1 MVAATEVTEQIRV
14 LVADDQGVIRMGLA
28 MILDH
33 EPDLTTV
40 AQAGDGE
47 EALRLIEQ
55 YDPDV
60 VLMDIRMPVMDGL
73 VATERITRAAK
84 ESGSNRPAVLVLTTF
99 DDEAYVLSAVR
110 AGASG
115 FLLKDTD
122 PDLLVSAVRAVHRGD
137 SLVDPASTRVLLER
151 CVELE
156 RRVGGEEPAPAALPD
171 AAVGGSAGPV
181 ERSRA
186 GDPGLD
192 GARAVEPRS
201 RGEALRQ
208 RDDGENPRQQRVVEA
223 RAVQPGPGRR
233 GRLRSRRG
241 PPGRGRRQL
250 GRLAQD
256 VESLSSECRWCLRQ
270 RR

>member
-1 MVAATEVTEQIRV
+1 MVAAAEVTEQIRV

-40 AQAGDGE
+40 AQAGDGA

-55 YDPDV
+55 HDPDV

-73 VATERITRAAK
+73 EATERITTAAK
-84 ESGSNRPAVLVLTTF
+84 ESGRNRPAVLVLTTF

-156 RRVGGEEPAPAALPD
+156 RQVGNGPAEPTPPTDGRWTGLLAQLSEREREILVWMARGLSNRDLAAKLFVSETTVKTHVSSVLSKLGLSSRVQ
-171 AAVGGSAGPV
+171 AVVVAYEAGVVRP
-181 ERSRA
+181 
-186 GDPGLD
+186 
-192 GARAVEPRS
+192 
-201 RGEALRQ
+201 GEAEVRW
-208 RDDGENPRQQRVVEA
+208 EA
-223 RAVQPGPGRR
+223 
-233 GRLRSRRG
+233 
-241 PPGRGRRQL
+241 
-250 GRLAQD
+250 
-256 VESLSSECRWCLRQ
+256 
-270 RR
+270 

>member
-1 MVAATEVTEQIRV
+1 MVAAAEMTDEIRV
-14 LVADDQGVIRMGLA
+14 LVADDQGVIRMGLS

-40 AQAGDGE
+40 AQAGDGA
-47 EALRLIEQ
+47 EALRLIEE

-73 VATERITRAAK
+73 VATERITSANR
-84 ESGSNRPAVLVLTTF
+84 ESGRNRPAVLVLTTF

-151 CVELE
+151 CFELE
-156 RRVGGEEPAPAALPD
+156 RQVGSGTANPAPSAA
-171 AAVGGSAGPV
+171 ATNRWAGPLAQLS
-181 ERSRA
+181 EREREILVWMARGLSNRDLAAKLFVSETTVKTHVSSVLSKLGLSSRVQAVVVAYEA
-186 GDPGLD
+186 GVVRP
-192 GARAVEPRS
+192 
-201 RGEALRQ
+201 GEAEVRW
-208 RDDGENPRQQRVVEA
+208 EA
-223 RAVQPGPGRR
+223 
-233 GRLRSRRG
+233 
-241 PPGRGRRQL
+241 
-250 GRLAQD
+250 
-256 VESLSSECRWCLRQ
+256 
-270 RR
+270 

>member
-1 MVAATEVTEQIRV
+1 MTEQIRI

-73 VATERITRAAK
+73 VATERITQANR
-84 ESGSNRPAVLVLTTF
+84 ETGRQRPAVLVLTTF

-122 PDLLVSAVRAVHRGD
+122 PDLLVSAVRAVYRGD

-156 RRVGGEEPAPAALPD
+156 RQVGNPVTGQPAPASAVAGGRWAGLLAQLSD
-171 AAVGGSAGPV
+171 RERDVLVWMARGLSNRDLAAKLFVSETTVKTHVSSVLSKLGLSSRVQAVVVAYEAGVVRP
-181 ERSRA
+181 
-186 GDPGLD
+186 
-192 GARAVEPRS
+192 
-201 RGEALRQ
+201 GEA
-208 RDDGENPRQQRVVEA
+208 EV
-223 RAVQPGPGRR
+223 
-233 GRLRSRRG
+233 
-241 PPGRGRRQL
+241 
-250 GRLAQD
+250 
-256 VESLSSECRWCLRQ
+256 RWDS
-270 RR
+270 

>member
-1 MVAATEVTEQIRV
+1 MVAAAEVTEQIRV

-40 AQAGDGE
+40 APAGDGE
-47 EALRLIEQ
+47 EALRLIAQ

-73 VATERITRAAK
+73 VATERITAAAK

-156 RRVGGEEPAPAALPD
+156 RQVGN
-171 AAVGGSAGPV
+171 GPV
-181 ERSRA
+181 EAPPAAGRWTGPLAQLSEREREILVWMARGLSNRDLAAKLFVSETTVKTHVSSVLSKLGLSSRVQAVVVAYEA
-186 GDPGLD
+186 GVVRP
-192 GARAVEPRS
+192 
-201 RGEALRQ
+201 GEA
-208 RDDGENPRQQRVVEA
+208 EV
-223 RAVQPGPGRR
+223 
-233 GRLRSRRG
+233 
-241 PPGRGRRQL
+241 
-250 GRLAQD
+250 
-256 VESLSSECRWCLRQ
+256 RWEG
-270 RR
+270 

>member
-1 MVAATEVTEQIRV
+1 MVAAAEVTEKIKI
-14 LVADDQGVIRMGLA
+14 LVVDDQGVIRMGLS

-47 EALRLIEQ
+47 EALRMIAQ

-73 VATERITRAAK
+73 EATERITKAAK
-84 ESGSNRPAVLVLTTF
+84 ESGRDRPAVLVLTTF

-156 RRVGGEEPAPAALPD
+156 RQVGNNPADSAPAAAGRWSGLLSQLSEREREILVWMARGLSNRD
-171 AAVGGSAGPV
+171 LAAKLFVSETTVKTHVSSVLSKLGLSSRVQAVVVAYEAGVVRP
-181 ERSRA
+181 
-186 GDPGLD
+186 
-192 GARAVEPRS
+192 
-201 RGEALRQ
+201 GEAEVRW
-208 RDDGENPRQQRVVEA
+208 DG
-223 RAVQPGPGRR
+223 
-233 GRLRSRRG
+233 
-241 PPGRGRRQL
+241 
-250 GRLAQD
+250 
-256 VESLSSECRWCLRQ
+256 
-270 RR
+270 

>member
-1 MVAATEVTEQIRV
+1 MVAAAEVTEKIKI

-47 EALRLIEQ
+47 EALRMIEQ

-73 VATERITRAAK
+73 EATARITKAAK
-84 ESGSNRPAVLVLTTF
+84 ESGRERPAVLVLTTF

-156 RRVGGEEPAPAALPD
+156 RQVGNNPTDQAPA
-171 AAVGGSAGPV
+171 SAGRWTGPLAQLS
-181 ERSRA
+181 EREREILVWMARGLSNRDLAAKLFVSETTVKTHVSSVLSKLGLSSRVQAVVVAYEA
-186 GDPGLD
+186 GVVRP
-192 GARAVEPRS
+192 
-201 RGEALRQ
+201 GEADVRW
-208 RDDGENPRQQRVVEA
+208 EN
-223 RAVQPGPGRR
+223 
-233 GRLRSRRG
+233 
-241 PPGRGRRQL
+241 
-250 GRLAQD
+250 
-256 VESLSSECRWCLRQ
+256 
-270 RR
+270 

>member
-1 MVAATEVTEQIRV
+1 MVAAAEDLTEPIRV

-40 AQAGDGE
+40 AQAADGE
-47 EALRLIEQ
+47 EALRLIER
-55 YDPDV
+55 YEPDV

-73 VATERITRAAK
+73 VATERITTVNR
-84 ESGSNRPAVLVLTTF
+84 ETGRSRPAVLVLTTF

-156 RRVGGEEPAPAALPD
+156 RQVGTSADGGPAPATSGTVGRWAGLLAQLSERERD
-171 AAVGGSAGPV
+171 VLVWMARGLSNRDLAAKLFVSETTVKTHVSSVLSKLGLSSRVQAVVVAYEAGVVRP
-181 ERSRA
+181 
-186 GDPGLD
+186 
-192 GARAVEPRS
+192 
-201 RGEALRQ
+201 GEA
-208 RDDGENPRQQRVVEA
+208 EV
-223 RAVQPGPGRR
+223 
-233 GRLRSRRG
+233 
-241 PPGRGRRQL
+241 
-250 GRLAQD
+250 
-256 VESLSSECRWCLRQ
+256 RWDS
-270 RR
+270 

>member
-1 MVAATEVTEQIRV
+1 MVAAAEVTEQIRV

-33 EPDLTTV
+33 EPDLTTI

-73 VATERITRAAK
+73 VATERITAAAK

-156 RRVGGEEPAPAALPD
+156 RQVGNAETPPPAAGRWTGPLAQLSEREREILVWMARGLSNRD
-171 AAVGGSAGPV
+171 LAAKLFVSETTVKTHVSSVLSKLGLSSRVQAVVVAYEAGVVRP
-181 ERSRA
+181 
-186 GDPGLD
+186 
-192 GARAVEPRS
+192 
-201 RGEALRQ
+201 GEA
-208 RDDGENPRQQRVVEA
+208 EV
-223 RAVQPGPGRR
+223 
-233 GRLRSRRG
+233 
-241 PPGRGRRQL
+241 
-250 GRLAQD
+250 
-256 VESLSSECRWCLRQ
+256 RWEG
-270 RR
+270 

>member
-1 MVAATEVTEQIRV
+1 MVAAAEVTEKIRV
-14 LVADDQGVIRMGLA
+14 LVVDDQGVIRMGLA

-33 EPDLTTV
+33 EPDLITV

-47 EALRLIEQ
+47 EALRLIDQ

-73 VATERITRAAK
+73 VATERITRAGK
-84 ESGSNRPAVLVLTTF
+84 ESGRNRPAVLVLTTF

-156 RRVGGEEPAPAALPD
+156 RRVGGDEPAPPAAPD
-171 AAVGGSAGPV
+171 ARWAGALGQLSDREREILVWMARGLSNRDLAAKLFVSETTVKTHVSNVLSKLGLSSRVQAVVVAYEAGVVRP
-181 ERSRA
+181 
-186 GDPGLD
+186 
-192 GARAVEPRS
+192 
-201 RGEALRQ
+201 GEAGVSW
-208 RDDGENPRQQRVVEA
+208 D
-223 RAVQPGPGRR
+223 
-233 GRLRSRRG
+233 
-241 PPGRGRRQL
+241 
-250 GRLAQD
+250 
-256 VESLSSECRWCLRQ
+256 
-270 RR
+270 

>member
-1 MVAATEVTEQIRV
+1 MTDQIRI
-14 LVADDQGVIRMGLA
+14 LVVDDQGVIRMGLA

-40 AQAGDGE
+40 AQAGDGA
-47 EALRLIEQ
+47 EALRMIEQ

-73 VATERITRAAK
+73 VATEHITTANKAAGRSK
-84 ESGSNRPAVLVLTTF
+84 PAVLVLTTF

-122 PDLLVSAVRAVHRGD
+122 PDLLVAAVRAVHRGD

-156 RRVGGEEPAPAALPD
+156 RQVGGTTAAAPAQAD
-171 AAVGGSAGPV
+171 ARWAGMLGQLSEREREILVWMARGLSNRDLASKLFVSETTVKTHVSSVLSKLGLSSRVQAVVVAYEAGVVRP
-181 ERSRA
+181 
-186 GDPGLD
+186 
-192 GARAVEPRS
+192 
-201 RGEALRQ
+201 GEA
-208 RDDGENPRQQRVVEA
+208 EV
-223 RAVQPGPGRR
+223 
-233 GRLRSRRG
+233 
-241 PPGRGRRQL
+241 
-250 GRLAQD
+250 
-256 VESLSSECRWCLRQ
+256 RWDS
-270 RR
+270 

>member
-1 MVAATEVTEQIRV
+1 MAAAAELTETEQSPIRI

-73 VATERITRAAK
+73 VATERITTANKA
-84 ESGSNRPAVLVLTTF
+84 SGRSKPAVLVLTTF

-156 RRVGGEEPAPAALPD
+156 RQVGGVAPSAPAQPD
-171 AAVGGSAGPV
+171 ARWVGMLAQLSEREREILVWMARGLSNRDLAGKLFVSETTVKTHVSSVLSKLGLSSRVQAVVVAYEAGVVRP
-181 ERSRA
+181 
-186 GDPGLD
+186 
-192 GARAVEPRS
+192 
-201 RGEALRQ
+201 GEA
-208 RDDGENPRQQRVVEA
+208 
-223 RAVQPGPGRR
+223 
-233 GRLRSRRG
+233 
-241 PPGRGRRQL
+241 
-250 GRLAQD
+250 D
-256 VESLSSECRWCLRQ
+256 VRWES
-270 RR
+270 

>member
-1 MVAATEVTEQIRV
+1 MVAAAEVTEQIRV
-14 LVADDQGVIRMGLA
+14 LVVDDQGVIRMGLA

-47 EALRLIEQ
+47 EALRLVEQ

-73 VATERITRAAK
+73 EATERITRANK
-84 ESGSNRPAVLVLTTF
+84 GRPAVLVLTTF

-115 FLLKDTD
+115 FLLKDSD

-156 RRVGGEEPAPAALPD
+156 RRVGSGPDPVPATARW
-171 AAVGGSAGPV
+171 AGPLALLS
-181 ERSRA
+181 ERERDVLAWMARGLSNRDLAAKLFVSETTVKTHVSSVLAKLGLSSRVQAVVVAYEA
-186 GDPGLD
+186 GVVRP
-192 GARAVEPRS
+192 
-201 RGEALRQ
+201 GEA
-208 RDDGENPRQQRVVEA
+208 
-223 RAVQPGPGRR
+223 
-233 GRLRSRRG
+233 
-241 PPGRGRRQL
+241 
-250 GRLAQD
+250 D
-256 VESLSSECRWCLRQ
+256 VRWS
-270 RR
+270 

>member
-1 MVAATEVTEQIRV
+1 MVAAAEVTEKIRV
-14 LVADDQGVIRMGLA
+14 LVVDDQGVIRMGLA

-33 EPDLTTV
+33 EPDLITV

-47 EALRLIEQ
+47 EALRLIDQ

-73 VATERITRAAK
+73 VATERITRASK
-84 ESGSNRPAVLVLTTF
+84 ESGRNRPAVLVLTTF

-156 RRVGGEEPAPAALPD
+156 RRVGGDEPTPAAAPD
-171 AAVGGSAGPV
+171 ARWAGSLGQLSDREREILVWMARGLSNRDLAAKLFVSETTVKTHVSNVLSKLGLSSRVQAVVVAYEAGVVRP
-181 ERSRA
+181 
-186 GDPGLD
+186 
-192 GARAVEPRS
+192 
-201 RGEALRQ
+201 GEA
-208 RDDGENPRQQRVVEA
+208 
-223 RAVQPGPGRR
+223 
-233 GRLRSRRG
+233 
-241 PPGRGRRQL
+241 
-250 GRLAQD
+250 D
-256 VESLSSECRWCLRQ
+256 VSWDA
-270 RR
+270 

>member
-1 MVAATEVTEQIRV
+1 MVAAAEVTEQIRV

-33 EPDLTTV
+33 EDDLTTV
-40 AQAGDGE
+40 AQAGDGA

-73 VATERITRAAK
+73 VATERITAAAK
-84 ESGSNRPAVLVLTTF
+84 ESGRNRPAVLVLTTF

-156 RRVGGEEPAPAALPD
+156 RQLGSSPAEPAGPPAA
-171 AAVGGSAGPV
+171 AARWTGPLAQLSEREREILVWMARGLSNRDLATKLFVSETTIKTHVSSVLSKLGLSSRVQAVVVAYEAGVVRP
-181 ERSRA
+181 
-186 GDPGLD
+186 
-192 GARAVEPRS
+192 
-201 RGEALRQ
+201 GEA
-208 RDDGENPRQQRVVEA
+208 EV
-223 RAVQPGPGRR
+223 
-233 GRLRSRRG
+233 
-241 PPGRGRRQL
+241 
-250 GRLAQD
+250 
-256 VESLSSECRWCLRQ
+256 RWEG
-270 RR
+270 

>member
-1 MVAATEVTEQIRV
+1 MAAAAELNEPKIRI

-47 EALRLIEQ
+47 EALRLIDQ

-73 VATERITRAAK
+73 VATERITAANK
-84 ESGSNRPAVLVLTTF
+84 AAGRSKPAVLVLTTF

-156 RRVGGEEPAPAALPD
+156 RQVGGTAAAAPAQAD
-171 AAVGGSAGPV
+171 ARWAGMLAQLSEREREILVWMARGLSNRDLASKLFVSETTVKTHVSSVLSKLGLSSRVQAVVVAYEAGVVRP
-181 ERSRA
+181 
-186 GDPGLD
+186 
-192 GARAVEPRS
+192 
-201 RGEALRQ
+201 GEAEVRW
-208 RDDGENPRQQRVVEA
+208 
-223 RAVQPGPGRR
+223 
-233 GRLRSRRG
+233 
-241 PPGRGRRQL
+241 
-250 GRLAQD
+250 
-256 VESLSSECRWCLRQ
+256 ES
-270 RR
+270 

>member
-1 MVAATEVTEQIRV
+1 MTEKIRI

-47 EALRLIEQ
+47 EAIRMIAQ

-73 VATERITRAAK
+73 EATERITKAAK
-84 ESGSNRPAVLVLTTF
+84 ESGRNRPAVLVLTTF

-156 RRVGGEEPAPAALPD
+156 RQVGSGPADSAPAPA
-171 AAVGGSAGPV
+171 GRWAGPLAQLS
-181 ERSRA
+181 EREREILVWMARGLSNRDLATKLFVSETTVKTHVSSVLSKLGLSSRVQAVVVAYEA
-186 GDPGLD
+186 GVVRP
-192 GARAVEPRS
+192 
-201 RGEALRQ
+201 GEA
-208 RDDGENPRQQRVVEA
+208 EV
-223 RAVQPGPGRR
+223 
-233 GRLRSRRG
+233 
-241 PPGRGRRQL
+241 
-250 GRLAQD
+250 
-256 VESLSSECRWCLRQ
+256 RWEG
-270 RR
+270 

>member
-1 MVAATEVTEQIRV
+1 MVAAAEVTEKIRI
-14 LVADDQGVIRMGLA
+14 LVADDQGVIRMGLS

-33 EPDLTTV
+33 EPDLVTV

-47 EALRLIEQ
+47 EAIRMIAQ

-73 VATERITRAAK
+73 EATERITKAAK
-84 ESGSNRPAVLVLTTF
+84 ESGRDRPAVLVLTTF

-156 RRVGGEEPAPAALPD
+156 RQVGSGATDAAPAAAGRWTGLLGQLSEREREILVWMARGLSNRD
-171 AAVGGSAGPV
+171 LAAKLFVSETTVKTHVSSVLSKLGLSSRVQAVVVAYEAGVVRP
-181 ERSRA
+181 
-186 GDPGLD
+186 
-192 GARAVEPRS
+192 
-201 RGEALRQ
+201 GEAEVRW
-208 RDDGENPRQQRVVEA
+208 
-223 RAVQPGPGRR
+223 
-233 GRLRSRRG
+233 
-241 PPGRGRRQL
+241 
-250 GRLAQD
+250 
-256 VESLSSECRWCLRQ
+256 ES
-270 RR
+270 

>member
-1 MVAATEVTEQIRV
+1 MAAAAELNEPESGQIRI
-14 LVADDQGVIRMGLA
+14 LVVDDQGVIRMGLA

-73 VATERITRAAK
+73 VATERITSANKAAGR
-84 ESGSNRPAVLVLTTF
+84 SRPAVLVLTTF

-122 PDLLVSAVRAVHRGD
+122 PDLLVSAVRAVYRGD

-151 CVELE
+151 CMELE
-156 RRVGGEEPAPAALPD
+156 RQVGGTAEPAPAQPD
-171 AAVGGSAGPV
+171 PRWVGLLGHLSEREREILVWMARGLSNRDLATKLFVSETTVKTHVSSVLSKLGLSSRVQAVVVAYEAGVVRP
-181 ERSRA
+181 
-186 GDPGLD
+186 
-192 GARAVEPRS
+192 
-201 RGEALRQ
+201 GEA
-208 RDDGENPRQQRVVEA
+208 
-223 RAVQPGPGRR
+223 
-233 GRLRSRRG
+233 
-241 PPGRGRRQL
+241 
-250 GRLAQD
+250 D
-256 VESLSSECRWCLRQ
+256 VRWDS
-270 RR
+270 

>member
-1 MVAATEVTEQIRV
+1 MVAAAEVTEKIRI
-14 LVADDQGVIRMGLA
+14 LVADDQGVIRMGLS

-47 EALRLIEQ
+47 EALRMIAQ
-55 YDPDV
+55 HDPDV

-73 VATERITRAAK
+73 EATERITKAAK
-84 ESGSNRPAVLVLTTF
+84 ESGRDRPAVLVLTTF

-156 RRVGGEEPAPAALPD
+156 RQVGSGTADSAP
-171 AAVGGSAGPV
+171 VSAGRWTGPLALLS
-181 ERSRA
+181 EREREILTWMARGLSNRDLAAKLFVSETTVKTHVSSVLSKLGLSSRVQAVVVAYEA
-186 GDPGLD
+186 GVVRP
-192 GARAVEPRS
+192 
-201 RGEALRQ
+201 GEAEVRW
-208 RDDGENPRQQRVVEA
+208 
-223 RAVQPGPGRR
+223 
-233 GRLRSRRG
+233 
-241 PPGRGRRQL
+241 
-250 GRLAQD
+250 
-256 VESLSSECRWCLRQ
+256 ES
-270 RR
+270 

>member
-1 MVAATEVTEQIRV
+1 MVAAAEVTEQIKI

-47 EALRLIEQ
+47 EALRMIAQ

-60 VLMDIRMPVMDGL
+60 VLMDIRMPIMDGL
-73 VATERITRAAK
+73 EATERITRAAK
-84 ESGSNRPAVLVLTTF
+84 ESGRDRPAVLVLTTF

-156 RRVGGEEPAPAALPD
+156 RQVGDSPTEPVPA
-171 AAVGGSAGPV
+171 SAGRWTGLLAQLS
-181 ERSRA
+181 EREREILVWMARGLSNRDLAAKLFVSETTVKTHVSSVLSKLGLSSRVQAVVVAYEA
-186 GDPGLD
+186 GVVRP
-192 GARAVEPRS
+192 
-201 RGEALRQ
+201 GEAEVRW
-208 RDDGENPRQQRVVEA
+208 EN
-223 RAVQPGPGRR
+223 
-233 GRLRSRRG
+233 
-241 PPGRGRRQL
+241 
-250 GRLAQD
+250 
-256 VESLSSECRWCLRQ
+256 
-270 RR
+270 

>member
-1 MVAATEVTEQIRV
+1 MVAAAEVTEQIKI
-14 LVADDQGVIRMGLA
+14 LVVDDQGVIRMGLA

-47 EALRLIEQ
+47 EALRMIAQ

-73 VATERITRAAK
+73 EATERITKAAK
-84 ESGSNRPAVLVLTTF
+84 ESGRERPAVLVLTTF

-122 PDLLVSAVRAVHRGD
+122 PDLLVAAVRAVHRGD

-156 RRVGGEEPAPAALPD
+156 RQVGSGPADPAPA
-171 AAVGGSAGPV
+171 SAGRWAGMLGQLS
-181 ERSRA
+181 EREREILVWMARGLSNRDLAAKLFVSETTIKTHVSSVLSKLGLSSRVQAVVVAYEA
-186 GDPGLD
+186 GVVRP
-192 GARAVEPRS
+192 
-201 RGEALRQ
+201 GEA
-208 RDDGENPRQQRVVEA
+208 EV
-223 RAVQPGPGRR
+223 
-233 GRLRSRRG
+233 
-241 PPGRGRRQL
+241 
-250 GRLAQD
+250 
-256 VESLSSECRWCLRQ
+256 RWEG
-270 RR
+270 

>member
-1 MVAATEVTEQIRV
+1 MAAAAELNEPKIRI

-47 EALRLIEQ
+47 EALRLIDQ

-73 VATERITRAAK
+73 VATERITAANK
-84 ESGSNRPAVLVLTTF
+84 AAGRSKPAVLVLTTF

-156 RRVGGEEPAPAALPD
+156 RQVGGTTAAAPAQAD
-171 AAVGGSAGPV
+171 ARWAGMLAQLSEREREILVWMARGLSNRDLASKLFVSETTVKTHVSSVLSKLGLSSRVQAVVVAYEAGVVRP
-181 ERSRA
+181 
-186 GDPGLD
+186 
-192 GARAVEPRS
+192 
-201 RGEALRQ
+201 GEAEVRW
-208 RDDGENPRQQRVVEA
+208 
-223 RAVQPGPGRR
+223 
-233 GRLRSRRG
+233 
-241 PPGRGRRQL
+241 
-250 GRLAQD
+250 
-256 VESLSSECRWCLRQ
+256 ES
-270 RR
+270 

>member
-1 MVAATEVTEQIRV
+1 MAAAAELTDQIRI
-14 LVADDQGVIRMGLA
+14 LVVDDQGVIRMGLA

-40 AQAGDGE
+40 AQAGDGA
-47 EALRLIEQ
+47 EALRMIEQ

-73 VATERITRAAK
+73 VATEHITTANKAAGRSK
-84 ESGSNRPAVLVLTTF
+84 PAVLVLTTF

-122 PDLLVSAVRAVHRGD
+122 PDLLVAAVRAVHRGD

-156 RRVGGEEPAPAALPD
+156 RQVGGTTAAAPAQAD
-171 AAVGGSAGPV
+171 ARWAGMLGQLSEREREILVWMARGLSNRDLASKLFVSETTVKTHVSSVLSKLGLSSRVQAVVVAYEAGVVRP
-181 ERSRA
+181 
-186 GDPGLD
+186 
-192 GARAVEPRS
+192 
-201 RGEALRQ
+201 GEA
-208 RDDGENPRQQRVVEA
+208 EV
-223 RAVQPGPGRR
+223 
-233 GRLRSRRG
+233 
-241 PPGRGRRQL
+241 
-250 GRLAQD
+250 
-256 VESLSSECRWCLRQ
+256 RWDS
-270 RR
+270 

>member
-1 MVAATEVTEQIRV
+1 MTDQIRI
-14 LVADDQGVIRMGLA
+14 LVVDDQGVIRMGLA

-40 AQAGDGE
+40 AQAGDGA
-47 EALRLIEQ
+47 EALRMIEQ

-73 VATERITRAAK
+73 VATERITAANK
-84 ESGSNRPAVLVLTTF
+84 AAGRSKPAVLVLTTF

-122 PDLLVSAVRAVHRGD
+122 PDLLVAAVRAVHRGD

-156 RRVGGEEPAPAALPD
+156 RQVGTTSSAPAQPD
-171 AAVGGSAGPV
+171 ARWAGMLSQLSEREREILVWMARGLSNRDLASKLFVSETTVKTHVSSVLSKLGLSSRVQAVVVAYEAGVVRP
-181 ERSRA
+181 
-186 GDPGLD
+186 
-192 GARAVEPRS
+192 
-201 RGEALRQ
+201 GEAEVRW
-208 RDDGENPRQQRVVEA
+208 
-223 RAVQPGPGRR
+223 
-233 GRLRSRRG
+233 
-241 PPGRGRRQL
+241 
-250 GRLAQD
+250 
-256 VESLSSECRWCLRQ
+256 ES
-270 RR
+270 

>member
-1 MVAATEVTEQIRV
+1 MAAAAELSESIRI

-40 AQAGDGE
+40 AQAENGE

-73 VATERITRAAK
+73 VATERITAANREAGRA
-84 ESGSNRPAVLVLTTF
+84 RPAVLVLTTF
-99 DDEAYVLSAVR
+99 DDEAYVLAAVR

-122 PDLLVSAVRAVHRGD
+122 PDLLVAAVRAVYRGD

-151 CVELE
+151 CMELE
-156 RRVGGEEPAPAALPD
+156 RQVDGGTTSAPAQPD
-171 AAVGGSAGPV
+171 PRWAGLLAHLSEREREILVWMARGLSNRDLATKLFVSETTIKTHVSSVLSKLGLSSRVQAVVVAYEAGVVRP
-181 ERSRA
+181 
-186 GDPGLD
+186 
-192 GARAVEPRS
+192 
-201 RGEALRQ
+201 GEA
-208 RDDGENPRQQRVVEA
+208 
-223 RAVQPGPGRR
+223 
-233 GRLRSRRG
+233 
-241 PPGRGRRQL
+241 
-250 GRLAQD
+250 D
-256 VESLSSECRWCLRQ
+256 VRWDS
-270 RR
+270 

>member
-1 MVAATEVTEQIRV
+1 MESAGMVAAAEMTDEIRV
-14 LVADDQGVIRMGLA
+14 LVADDQGVIRMGLS

-40 AQAGDGE
+40 AQAGDGA
-47 EALRLIEQ
+47 EALRLIEE

-73 VATERITRAAK
+73 VATERITSANR
-84 ESGSNRPAVLVLTTF
+84 ESGRNRPAVLVLTTF

-156 RRVGGEEPAPAALPD
+156 RQVGSGTANPAPSAA
-171 AAVGGSAGPV
+171 AANRWAGPLAQLSDR
-181 ERSRA
+181 EREILVWMARGLSNRDLAAKLFVSETTVKTHVSSVLSKLGLSSRVQAVVVAYEA
-186 GDPGLD
+186 GVVRP
-192 GARAVEPRS
+192 
-201 RGEALRQ
+201 GEAEVRW
-208 RDDGENPRQQRVVEA
+208 EA
-223 RAVQPGPGRR
+223 
-233 GRLRSRRG
+233 
-241 PPGRGRRQL
+241 
-250 GRLAQD
+250 
-256 VESLSSECRWCLRQ
+256 
-270 RR
+270 

>member
-1 MVAATEVTEQIRV
+1 MESAGMAAAAELNEPKIRI

-33 EPDLTTV
+33 EPDLTTI

-47 EALRLIEQ
+47 EALRLVDQ

-73 VATERITRAAK
+73 VATERITTANKAAGRSK
-84 ESGSNRPAVLVLTTF
+84 PAVLVLTTF

-122 PDLLVSAVRAVHRGD
+122 PDLLVAAVRAVHRGD

-151 CVELE
+151 CMELE
-156 RRVGGEEPAPAALPD
+156 RQVGTGTTETAPAQPD
-171 AAVGGSAGPV
+171 A
-181 ERSRA
+181 RWT
-186 GDPGLD
+186 GL
-192 GARAVEPRS
+192 
-201 RGEALRQ
+201 
-208 RDDGENPRQQRVVEA
+208 
-223 RAVQPGPGRR
+223 
-233 GRLRSRRG
+233 
-241 PPGRGRRQL
+241 
-250 GRLAQD
+250 LAQ
-256 VESLSSECRWCLRQ
+256 LSEREREILVWMARGLSNRDLATKLFV
-270 RR
+270 

>member
-1 MVAATEVTEQIRV
+1 MTGPDAGSIRI

-73 VATERITRAAK
+73 VATERITTANKAAGR
-84 ESGSNRPAVLVLTTF
+84 SRPAVLVLTTF

-151 CVELE
+151 CMELE
-156 RRVGGEEPAPAALPD
+156 RQVGGTAEPAPAQPD
-171 AAVGGSAGPV
+171 GRWIGLLGQLSEREREILVWMARGLSNRDLATKLFVSETTVKTHVSSVLSKLGLSSRVQAVVVAYEAGVVRP
-181 ERSRA
+181 
-186 GDPGLD
+186 
-192 GARAVEPRS
+192 
-201 RGEALRQ
+201 GEA
-208 RDDGENPRQQRVVEA
+208 EV
-223 RAVQPGPGRR
+223 
-233 GRLRSRRG
+233 
-241 PPGRGRRQL
+241 
-250 GRLAQD
+250 
-256 VESLSSECRWCLRQ
+256 RWD
-270 RR
+270 

>member
-1 MVAATEVTEQIRV
+1 MVAAAEVTEEIRV
-14 LVADDQGVIRMGLA
+14 LVVDDQGVIRMGLA

-73 VATERITRAAK
+73 VATERITQANR
-84 ESGSNRPAVLVLTTF
+84 ESGRSRPAVLVLTTF

-156 RRVGGEEPAPAALPD
+156 RQVGSGAANPDNRWAGLLAHLSEREREILVWMARGLSNRDLAAKLFVSETTVKTHVSSVLSKLGLSSRVQ
-171 AAVGGSAGPV
+171 AVVVAYEAGVVRP
-181 ERSRA
+181 
-186 GDPGLD
+186 
-192 GARAVEPRS
+192 
-201 RGEALRQ
+201 GEA
-208 RDDGENPRQQRVVEA
+208 EV
-223 RAVQPGPGRR
+223 
-233 GRLRSRRG
+233 
-241 PPGRGRRQL
+241 
-250 GRLAQD
+250 
-256 VESLSSECRWCLRQ
+256 RWDA
-270 RR
+270 

>member
-1 MVAATEVTEQIRV
+1 MTDQIRV
-14 LVADDQGVIRMGLA
+14 LVADDQGVIRTGLA

-47 EALRLIEQ
+47 EALRLIDRF
-55 YDPDV
+55 DPDV

-73 VATERITRAAK
+73 VATERITRANQEAGR
-84 ESGSNRPAVLVLTTF
+84 SRPAVLVLTTF

-122 PDLLVSAVRAVHRGD
+122 PDLLVAAVRAVHRGD

-156 RRVGGEEPAPAALPD
+156 RQVGADPVAAAPHAADGRWTGLLAQLSERERDVLVWMARGLSNRDLANKLFVSETTVKTHVSSVLSKLGLSSRVQ
-171 AAVGGSAGPV
+171 AVVVAYEAGVVRP
-181 ERSRA
+181 
-186 GDPGLD
+186 
-192 GARAVEPRS
+192 
-201 RGEALRQ
+201 GEAEVRW
-208 RDDGENPRQQRVVEA
+208 DG
-223 RAVQPGPGRR
+223 
-233 GRLRSRRG
+233 
-241 PPGRGRRQL
+241 
-250 GRLAQD
+250 
-256 VESLSSECRWCLRQ
+256 
-270 RR
+270 